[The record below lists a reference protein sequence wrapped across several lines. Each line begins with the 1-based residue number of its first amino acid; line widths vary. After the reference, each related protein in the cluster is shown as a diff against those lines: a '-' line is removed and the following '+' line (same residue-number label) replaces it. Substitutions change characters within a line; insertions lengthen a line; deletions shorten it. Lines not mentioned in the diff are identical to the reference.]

1 MNYDFKSAEA
11 KWQKRWEESGVFNAS
26 DDYSKPKFYGLVEFP
41 YPSGAGMHV
50 GHIKAYSGLEVIS
63 RKRRLQGY
71 NVLFPIG
78 FDAYGL
84 PTENYAIKTGIHP
97 RQVTDT
103 NIEKFTSQLK
113 KVGFSFDWTKVIDT
127 TEEGYYKWT
136 QWIFLKMFEKGLAF
150 RDKTLVNYCPSCKVV
165 LSNEDSQ
172 GGKCDICH
180 SDVVQKS
187 KDVWYLRI
195 TEYADKL
202 LEGLEEVD
210 YLPNI
215 KLQQVNWIGKS
226 RGAFVNFSIKGIDEQ
241 LKIYTTRPDTLFGVT
256 FMVIAP
262 EHPII
267 DKYADKIGNMDAIK
281 AYRDECSK
289 KTEFERTQL
298 VKDKTGVCIDGLTA
312 INPVNG
318 KEIPVYIS
326 DYVMM
331 GYGTG
336 AIMAVPAHD
345 SRDYDFAKKFGIDI
359 IEVIKGG
366 DISVEAYAGDG
377 EMVNSEFLN
386 GFTNKK
392 DSIAKMI
399 DFLQEKGIGE
409 GGVQYKMKDW
419 AFNRQR
425 YWGEPIPIVHC
436 DKCGMVAVPYE
447 ELPLRLP
454 EVQNFEPGSDG
465 ESPLAKI
472 DSYVNCTCPKC
483 GGAAKRETDTMPQ
496 WAGSSW
502 YFLRYIDPKN
512 ENVFADSDKLKYWM
526 PVDWYNGGM
535 EHVTRHLIYSR
546 FWYKFLYDLGEVP
559 YAEPYAKRTAQGLI
573 LGPDGVKMSKSR
585 GNVIDPNEVVDSMGA
600 DVLRTYVLFMG
611 DYEQAAPWSED
622 SVKGCKRFVDR
633 IWNLL
638 DIEKDGDEYSAE
650 LMSSMHK
657 TVKKVSE
664 DIEAMKFNTAIAAL
678 MTLLNQ
684 IYSVGSINKAELKT
698 LLLLVNPFAPHV
710 TEEMWEKMSFGGA
723 VTDQSWPEFDEA
735 KCVDATVEIA
745 VQVNGKIKA
754 RINVATEISNED
766 AIAAAKEVDA
776 VKEIIDGKQVV
787 KELYVK
793 GKLVNI
799 VVKM

>member
-1 MNYDFKSAEA
+1 MEYDFKHIES
-11 KWQKRWEESGVFNAS
+11 KWQKKWEEEGVFHAVDNS
-26 DDYSKPKFYGLVEFP
+26 DKPKFYGLVEFP

-50 GHIKAYSGLEVIS
+50 GHIKAYSGLEVVS

-97 RQVTDT
+97 RKVTDM
-103 NIEKFTSQLK
+103 NIKKFTSQLK
-113 KVGFSFDWTKVIDT
+113 RVGFSFDWTRVIDT

-136 QWIFLKMFEKGLAF
+136 QWIFLKMFENGLAF

-180 SDVVQKS
+180 SEVVQKS

-202 LEGLEEVD
+202 LEGLKHVD

-215 KLQQVNWIGKS
+215 KAQQEHWIGKS
-226 RGAFVNFSIKGIDEQ
+226 RGAFVNFS
-241 LKIYTTRPDTLFGVT
+241 LKDIPEKLRIYTTRPDTLFGVT

-267 DKYADKIGNMDAIK
+267 DKYKDKIRNMDAIVD
-281 AYRDECSK
+281 YRTECSK

-298 VKDKTGVCIDGLTA
+298 VKDKTGVKIDGLTA

-318 KEIPVYIS
+318 REIPVYIS

-345 SRDYDFAKKFGIDI
+345 DRDYDFAKKFGIDI

-366 DISVEAYAGDG
+366 NIDEAAYTGDG
-377 EMVNSEFLN
+377 EMVNSGFLN
-386 GFTNKK
+386 GMDNKK
-392 DSIAKMI
+392 DSIKKMI
-399 DFLQEKGIGE
+399 DYLTEKGIGE

-425 YWGEPIPIVHC
+425 YWGEPIPIIHC
-436 DKCGMVAVPYE
+436 PKCGMVPVPYD
-447 ELPLRLP
+447 ELPLKLP
-454 EVQNFEPGSDG
+454 NVENFEPGQDG

-472 DSYVNCTCPKC
+472 DSFVNCKCPVC
-483 GGAAKRETDTMPQ
+483 GGDAKRETDTMPQ

-502 YFLRYIDPKN
+502 YFLRYVDPHNDKT
-512 ENVFADSDKLKYWM
+512 FADYDKLKYWM

-546 FWYKFLYDLGEVP
+546 FWYKFLYDLGVVP
-559 YAEPYAKRTAQGLI
+559 YEEPYQKRTAQGLI

-585 GNVIDPNEVVDSMGA
+585 GNVIDPNEVVDVYGA

-611 DYEQAAPWSED
+611 DYEQAAPWSES
-622 SVKGCKRFVDR
+622 SVKGCKRFIDR
-633 IWNLL
+633 VFNLQEIL
-638 DIEKDGDEYSAE
+638 TDGDEYSKE
-650 LMSSMHK
+650 LMSAMHK

-664 DIEAMKFNTAIAAL
+664 DIEQMKYNTAIAAL
-678 MTLLNQ
+678 MTLLNK
-684 IYSVGSINKAELKT
+684 IYENGKINRAELKT
-698 LLLLVNPFAPHV
+698 LIILVNPFAPHV
-710 TEEMWEKMSFGGA
+710 TEEMWANCGYGEMLAKDA
-723 VTDQSWPEFDEA
+723 KWPSFDEA
-735 KCVDATVEIA
+735 KCIDSTVEIV
-745 VQVNGKIKA
+745 VQINGKIRARLSVPTDIESDKA
-754 RINVATEISNED
+754 IALAKNDEG
-766 AIAAAKEVDA
+766 IAAALEGKNII
-776 VKEIIDGKQVV
+776 KEI
-787 KELYVK
+787 YVK

-799 VVKM
+799 VAK

>member
-1 MNYDFKSAEA
+1 MEYDFKHIES
-11 KWQKRWEESGVFNAS
+11 KWQEKWEEEGVFHAVDNS
-26 DDYSKPKFYGLVEFP
+26 DKPKFYGLVEFP

-50 GHIKAYSGLEVIS
+50 GHIKAYSGLEVVS

-97 RQVTDT
+97 RKVTDM
-103 NIEKFTSQLK
+103 NIKKFTSQLK
-113 KVGFSFDWTKVIDT
+113 RVGFSFDWTRVIDT

-136 QWIFLKMFEKGLAF
+136 QWIFLKMFENGLAF

-180 SDVVQKS
+180 SEVVQKS

-202 LEGLEEVD
+202 LEGLKHVD

-215 KLQQVNWIGKS
+215 KAQQEHWIGKS
-226 RGAFVNFSIKGIDEQ
+226 RGAFVNFS
-241 LKIYTTRPDTLFGVT
+241 LKDIPEKLRIYTTRPDTLFGVT

-267 DKYADKIGNMDAIK
+267 DKYKDKIRNMDAIVD
-281 AYRDECSK
+281 YRTECSK

-298 VKDKTGVCIDGLTA
+298 VKDKTGVKIDGLTA

-318 KEIPVYIS
+318 REIPVYIS

-345 SRDYDFAKKFGIDI
+345 DRDYDFAKKFGIDI

-366 DISVEAYAGDG
+366 NIDEAAYTGDG
-377 EMVNSEFLN
+377 EMVNSGFLN
-386 GFTNKK
+386 GMDNKK
-392 DSIAKMI
+392 DSIKKMI
-399 DFLQEKGIGE
+399 DYLTEKGIGE

-425 YWGEPIPIVHC
+425 YWGEPIPIIYC
-436 DKCGMVAVPYE
+436 PKCGMVPVPYD
-447 ELPLRLP
+447 ELPLKLP
-454 EVQNFEPGSDG
+454 NVENFEPGQDG

-472 DSYVNCTCPKC
+472 DSFVNCKCPVC
-483 GGAAKRETDTMPQ
+483 GGDAKRETDTMPQ

-502 YFLRYIDPKN
+502 YFLRYVDPHNDKT
-512 ENVFADSDKLKYWM
+512 FADYDKLKYWM

-546 FWYKFLYDLGEVP
+546 FWYKFLYDLGVVP
-559 YAEPYAKRTAQGLI
+559 YEEPYQKRTAQGLI

-585 GNVIDPNEVVDSMGA
+585 GNVIDPNEVVDVYGA

-611 DYEQAAPWSED
+611 DYEQAAPWSES
-622 SVKGCKRFVDR
+622 SVKGCKRFIDR
-633 IWNLL
+633 VFNLQEIL
-638 DIEKDGDEYSAE
+638 TDGDEYSEE
-650 LMSSMHK
+650 LMSAMHK

-664 DIEAMKFNTAIAAL
+664 DIEQMKYNTAIAAL
-678 MTLLNQ
+678 MTLLNK
-684 IYSVGSINKAELKT
+684 IYEIGKINRAELKT
-698 LLLLVNPFAPHV
+698 LIILVNPFAPHV
-710 TEEMWEKMSFGGA
+710 TEEMWANCGYGEMLAKDA
-723 VTDQSWPEFDEA
+723 KWPSFDEA
-735 KCVDATVEIA
+735 KCVDSTVEIV
-745 VQVNGKIKA
+745 VQINGKIRARLSVPTDIESDKA
-754 RINVATEISNED
+754 IALAKNDEG
-766 AIAAAKEVDA
+766 IAAALEGKNII
-776 VKEIIDGKQVV
+776 KEI
-787 KELYVK
+787 YVK

-799 VVKM
+799 VAK